1 MLMRLRRGENEC
13 RYRHAVR
20 VHARGRRLHV
30 QDLRRRVE
38 NRRRT
43 YDSSSFLALEKVAM
57 AERVKQAATDFSAG
71 GKAMF
76 A

>member
-1 MLMRLRRGENEC
+1 MRLRRGENEC

-20 VHARGRRLHV
+20 VHARGRRLRV
-30 QDLRRRVE
+30 QELRRRAE
-38 NRRRT
+38 IRRRT
-43 YDSSSFLALEKVAM
+43 YGRRSFLALAEVAM
-57 AERVKQAATDFSAG
+57 AERVRQVATDLCPG

>member
-1 MLMRLRRGENEC
+1 MRLRP
-13 RYRHAVR
+13 
-20 VHARGRRLHV
+20 
-30 QDLRRRVE
+30 VE

-43 YDSSSFLALEKVAM
+43 YARRSFLALEEVAM
-57 AERVKQAATDFSAG
+57 AERVKQAATDLRPG

>member
-1 MLMRLRRGENEC
+1 MRLRRGENEC
-13 RYRHAVR
+13 RYRHAIR
-20 VHARGRRLHV
+20 VHARGRRSHV
-30 QDLRRRVE
+30 QELRRRAE

-43 YDSSSFLALEKVAM
+43 YDRRSFLALAELAM
-57 AERVKQAATDFSAG
+57 AERVKQAATDLRPG